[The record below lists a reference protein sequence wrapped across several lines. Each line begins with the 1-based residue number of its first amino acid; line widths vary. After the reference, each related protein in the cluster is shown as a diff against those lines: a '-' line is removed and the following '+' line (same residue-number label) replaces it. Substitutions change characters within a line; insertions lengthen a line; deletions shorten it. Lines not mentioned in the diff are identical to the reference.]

1 MEMCRKMR
9 NQPRRE
15 KLKFLMS
22 NGSCFACLVTG
33 HRSNDCTNRL
43 KCTICRGSHPTVLH
57 YKKDDTQDNRL
68 EESDAPDT
76 SKTCM
81 STGAGDYDSTV
92 AIIPVR
98 VKLINSDK
106 YIETYAFLDEGSDAT
121 FCTTKLMDQLNA
133 RGRRTKVRLRTMEKT
148 RVIDTYVIREL
159 EACYFSG
166 TNTVKLPMV
175 YTREEM
181 PVSMKDVPRQAD
193 VDRWSYLRGIHIPD
207 IDSEVELL
215 IGTNAP
221 KAS

>member
-1 MEMCRKMR
+1 
-9 NQPRRE
+9 
-15 KLKFLMS
+15 
-22 NGSCFACLVTG
+22 
-33 HRSNDCTNRL
+33 
-43 KCTICRGSHPTVLH
+43 
-57 YKKDDTQDNRL
+57 
-68 EESDAPDT
+68 
-76 SKTCM
+76 M

-98 VKLINSDK
+98 VKLINRDK
-106 YIETYAFLDEGSDAT
+106 YIETYASLDEGSDAT

-133 RGRRTKVRLRTMEKT
+133 RGRITKVRLRTMEKT
-148 RVIDTYVIREL
+148 GVIDTHVIRGL
-159 EACYFSG
+159 EVCDLSG

-181 PVSMKDVPRQAD
+181 PVSMEDVPRQAD

-221 KAS
+221 KANERTVDDKPEHSREYRMFMSMVSGNVEQKSTCQTIDHKRNIAQHN